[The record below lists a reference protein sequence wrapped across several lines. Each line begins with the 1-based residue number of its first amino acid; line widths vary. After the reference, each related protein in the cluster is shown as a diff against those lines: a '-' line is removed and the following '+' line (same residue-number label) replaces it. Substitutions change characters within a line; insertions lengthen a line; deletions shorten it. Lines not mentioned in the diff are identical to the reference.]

1 MLCVVGV
8 GWVCVGIPVY
18 LFGGWM
24 PLKVD
29 NGGFDPPTSRTPSV
43 RSTN

>member
-24 PLKVD
+24 PWRPLQKVLGED
-29 NGGFDPPTSRTPSV
+29 VSIGEEGRL
-43 RSTN
+43 